1 MKNLTIIL
9 SALLVLVLVSCKPE
23 PVVVDPP
30 SANFTYTVDGKTV
43 SFTST
48 STGGESYAWDFGD
61 GSTGAGATVDHAYT
75 ANGSYIVEL
84 TVTNESGSDSKQEV
98 LEIINVVVDGDFSD
112 WESIAVAMTGVGTVT
127 SVKLENLGNN
137 KLFVYVEGTDSLT
150 DLTQIMIDTD
160 NDQTTGALIDW
171 LFVAGGEDILI
182 EGSLPSGADQSGAI
196 FECDPCDGSS
206 PGNWNWGATPVSEN
220 IADFIVASEMKSVP
234 GGLAYELS
242 LDLTA
247 LGKPI
252 NSDGLGIAII
262 DVSLATWGPV
272 GSAPALLDAVN
283 NPDATMHRYVFN

>member
-43 SFTST
+43 SFAST

-112 WESIAVAMTGVGTVT
+112 WESIAVAITGAGTVT

-137 KLFVYVEGTDSLT
+137 KLFLYIEGTDSLT
-150 DLTQIMIDTD
+150 ALTQIMIDTD

-182 EGSLPSGADQSGAI
+182 EGSLPSGADQYGAI
-196 FECDPCDGSS
+196 YECAPCDGNN

-220 IADFIVASEMKSVP
+220 IADFIVASEMKSIP

-252 NSDGLGIAII
+252 NSDGLGIAVI
-262 DVSLATWGPV
+262 DVSSATWGPV

-283 NPDATMHRYVFN
+283 NPDATMHRYSFN